1 MVVVGGG
8 IAGLCV
14 ALAAAPR
21 PVLLVSRS
29 RGATGTASAMAQG
42 GIAAAVGPDDDAVF
56 HAADTLV
63 AGACH
68 NHVGAVL
75 DLALAAPDA
84 VQWLAS
90 LGVHFDCADDG
101 RLCLGREGGHDRA
114 RIVHAGGD
122 ATGHAVMQ
130 VLAAAVANAPHVHW
144 LAGHTLQAIGLSADG
159 RVAGVRVR
167 GDVGQVAPLAAAD
180 LVLATGGIGALFG
193 ATTNPEGADGS
204 GLALALAA
212 GAEGRDLEFIQWHPT
227 AFASS
232 SGRHLPLITEALRG
246 AGASLVDEQGVP
258 LMQGT
263 HPLGDLAPRDVVAR
277 RLWRHRRAGGQ
288 SWLDART
295 VEETAWRQFPSVLSL
310 CAQHG
315 IDPRSDRIPVTPA
328 VHFHMGGIAVGQ
340 QGESSLAGLHAVGEV
355 ACSGVHGANRLA
367 SNSLLEGV
375 VCGRALGARLR
386 SRGERPAPVRH
397 WVDAGPEADSESREH
412 ITMHLTAALGPLR
425 SGESLAA
432 AMAAITGGPAMAGS
446 WQGRLALALLAP
458 ALARKRSRG
467 AHYRVDSTSGH
478 NIRQG
483 IETPAYGEIA

>member
-1 MVVVGGG
+1 M
-8 IAGLCV
+8 

-21 PVLLVSRS
+21 PVVLVSRS
-29 RGATGTASAMAQG
+29 RGTTGTASAMAQG
-42 GIAAAVGPDDDAVF
+42 GIAAAVGPGDDAVF

-75 DLALAAPDA
+75 DLAQAAPEA
-84 VQWLAS
+84 VQWLGS
-90 LGVHFDCADDG
+90 LGVQFDRAGDG
-101 RLCLGREGGHDRA
+101 QLSLGREGGHDRA

-130 VLAAAVANAPHVHW
+130 VLAAAAANAPHVHW
-144 LAGHTLQAIGLSADG
+144 LAGKTLQAIGLAADG
-159 RVAGVRVR
+159 RVAGVRVC
-167 GDVGQVAPLAAAD
+167 DVAGRSAQLAAAD
-180 LVLATGGIGALFG
+180 LVLATGGIGALFS

-227 AFASS
+227 AFASP
-232 SGRHLPLITEALRG
+232 SGRHLPLVTEALRG
-246 AGASLVDEQGVP
+246 AGARLVDEQGVP

-263 HPLGDLAPRDVVAR
+263 HPLADLAPRDVVAR

-288 SWLDART
+288 AWLDARRLD
-295 VEETAWRQFPSVLSL
+295 EAAWRQFPSVLSL

-328 VHFHMGGIAVGQ
+328 VHFHMGGVAVDPK
-340 QGESSLAGLHAVGEV
+340 GESSLAGLHAVGEV

-367 SNSLLEGV
+367 SNSLLEGL
-375 VCGRALGARLR
+375 VCGRLLGARLR
-386 SRGERPAPVRH
+386 SQGKRAAPVLR
-397 WVDAGPEADSESREH
+397 WVDAGPDADGESRERLA
-412 ITMHLTAALGPLR
+412 MHLTAALGPLR

-432 AMAAITGGPAMAGS
+432 AMAAITADPAMAGR

-458 ALARKRSRG
+458 AMARKRSLG
-467 AHYRVDSTSGH
+467 AHYRVDSASAG

-483 IETPAYGEIA
+483 IETPAYGETA

>member
-1 MVVVGGG
+1 MVVGGG

-29 RGATGTASAMAQG
+29 RGAAGTASAMAQG
-42 GIAAAVGPDDDAVF
+42 GIAAAVGPGDDAVF

-68 NHVGAVL
+68 NHVGTVL

-84 VQWLAS
+84 VAWLQS
-90 LGVHFDCADDG
+90 QGVDFDHAGDG
-101 RLCLGREGGHDRA
+101 RLALGREGGHDRA

-130 VLAAAVANAPHVHW
+130 VLVAAAASAPHLRW
-144 LAGHTLQAIGLSADG
+144 LAGNTLRAIGLSAEG
-159 RVAGVRVR
+159 RVAGVRVCDEAGR
-167 GDVGQVAPLAAAD
+167 TAQHAAAD
-180 LVLATGGIGALFG
+180 LVLATGGIGALFS
-193 ATTNPEGADGS
+193 ATTNPEGADGA

-212 GAEGRDLEFIQWHPT
+212 GADGRDLEFIQWHPT

-232 SGRHLPLITEALRG
+232 SGRHLPLVTEALRG
-246 AGASLVDEQGVP
+246 AGAILVDEDGAP
-258 LMQGT
+258 LMQGA

-277 RLWRHRRAGGQ
+277 RLWRHLRAGGRT
-288 SWLDART
+288 WLDARALDDA
-295 VEETAWRQFPSVLSL
+295 AWRQFPSVLAL
-310 CAQHG
+310 CAGHG
-315 IDPRSDRIPVTPA
+315 IDPRRGRIPVTPA
-328 VHFHMGGIAVGQ
+328 VHFHMGGIAVDPLGA
-340 QGESSLAGLHAVGEV
+340 SSLAGLHAVGEV

-375 VCGRALGARLR
+375 VCGRALGARLKDT
-386 SRGERPAPVRH
+386 GEPPATVDR
-397 WVDAGPEADSESREH
+397 WVDAGPDAGAGTGDA
-412 ITMHLTAALGPLR
+412 IAMHLTAALGPLR

-432 AMAAITGGPAMAGS
+432 AIAAISADAGMADS
-446 WQGRLALALLAP
+446 WQGRLALRLLAP
-458 ALARKRSRG
+458 ALARKRSLG
-467 AHYRVDSTSGH
+467 AHYRVDSTAND

>member
-1 MVVVGGG
+1 MNQSPLVIVGGG

-21 PVLLVSRS
+21 PVVLFSRS
-29 RGATGTASAMAQG
+29 RGAEGTASAMAQG
-42 GIAAAVGPDDDAVF
+42 GIAAAVGPGDDAVF

-90 LGVHFDCADDG
+90 LGVHFDCTDDG

-144 LAGHTLQAIGLSADG
+144 LAGHTLQAIGLSTDG
-159 RVAGVRVR
+159 HVAGVRVR
-167 GDVGQVAPLAAAD
+167 DDVGQVVPLAAAD
-180 LVLATGGIGALFG
+180 LVLATGGIGALFS
-193 ATTNPEGADGS
+193 ATTNPGGADGS

-212 GAEGRDLEFIQWHPT
+212 GAHGRDLEFIQWHPT

-232 SGRHLPLITEALRG
+232 PGRLLPLVTEALRG
-246 AGASLVDEQGVP
+246 AGASLVDENGVA
-258 LMQGT
+258 LMRGS
-263 HPLGDLAPRDVVAR
+263 HPLGDLSPRDVIAR
-277 RLWRHRRAGGQ
+277 RLWRQLRAGGQ
-288 SWLDART
+288 AWLDAR
-295 VEETAWRQFPSVLSL
+295 VLDEAAWRQFPSVLAL
-310 CAQHG
+310 CARHG
-315 IDPRSDRIPVTPA
+315 IDPRRQCIPVTPA
-328 VHFHMGGIAVGQ
+328 VHFHMGGVAVDL

-375 VCGRALGARLR
+375 VCGRTLGARLR
-386 SRGERPAPVRH
+386 RQGERPAPVRR
-397 WVDAGPEADSESREH
+397 WVVAGPDAGAGAREQ
-412 ITMHLTAALGPLR
+412 IAMHLTAALGPLR
-425 SGESLAA
+425 SG
-432 AMAAITGGPAMAGS
+432 
-446 WQGRLALALLAP
+446 
-458 ALARKRSRG
+458 
-467 AHYRVDSTSGH
+467 
-478 NIRQG
+478 
-483 IETPAYGEIA
+483 